1 MTVTFDANKPLGE
14 ALQQWWEELQNH
26 NADRAELRRAKTV
39 GDVIL
44 LPAFQ
49 RACLRLKPFFQHEEN
64 WEYRLAAI
72 LGLLA
77 HIRQTSDKKL
87 AHDMASPNIKKKE
100 PPVVSELRFR
110 RLIQRDRAD
119 LYISMIRVLRML
131 GNKAN
136 LHDLAYSVYF
146 WGDGVKRHWAFD
158 YFPNTPDKASA

>member
-1 MTVTFDANKPLGE
+1 MTITFDASKPLGE
-14 ALQQWWEELQNH
+14 ALQKWWEELQNH

-64 WEYRLAAI
+64 WEYRLAAV

-77 HIRQTSDKKL
+77 HVRHINPDNSL
-87 AHDMASPNIKKKE
+87 AVQMAGN

-146 WGDGVKRHWAFD
+146 WGDGVKRRWVFD
-158 YFPNTPDKASA
+158 YFPNTPDKASN

>member
-1 MTVTFDANKPLGE
+1 MTITFDADKPLGE
-14 ALQQWWEELQNH
+14 ALQKWWEDLQERNG
-26 NADRAELRRAKTV
+26 DRAELRRAETV
-39 GDVIL
+39 SDVIL

-49 RACLRLKPFFQHEEN
+49 RACLRLKPFFQYEEN
-64 WEYRLAAI
+64 WESRLAAV

-77 HIRQTSDKKL
+77 HVRHINPEQSL
-87 AHDMASPNIKKKE
+87 AIQMAGN

-119 LYISMIRVLRML
+119 LYVSMIRVLRML

-136 LHDLAYSVYF
+136 LHDLAKSVYF
-146 WGDGVKRHWAFD
+146 WNDKVKRDWAFD